1 MRVRGKQSG
10 IRSGNYY
17 LIALYWLLLV
27 FTVSWLFLAVPVAG
41 GEEVTLLEAK
51 LTHFIKQFYG
61 EGDDIRIRFG
71 TIPGYLKDNVRVKN
85 INFSRVPDA
94 SGEGVCF
101 VEVDGASTRA
111 RNAYVSFKVLIKK
124 NLFVLHQGGKKGDTV
139 DLHDITVKD
148 TYLSGGSNLYPASRD
163 DVIGKKLKKDLPAG
177 TVLTSQTLDAPVLLE
192 RGEIVTIM
200 AESKR
205 LLVQTKGQA
214 LEKGRLGDIIRVK
227 NITSGKQLMGRITA
241 DNIVIVAF

>member
-51 LTHFIKQFYG
+51 LTH
-61 EGDDIRIRFG
+61 FG